1 MGILYNSTQTI
12 YQIWDK
18 LHYTTSRQIS
28 YIALSGIVH
37 RQCQTQ
43 LPEMLISLAPKTLIN
58 VYYNKIRFAA
68 LHPNKPQH

>member
-37 RQCQTQ
+37 RQCQTV
-43 LPEMLISLAPKTLIN
+43 T
-58 VYYNKIRFAA
+58 
-68 LHPNKPQH
+68 